1 MNNKTKKCKKICKNN
16 LFNIEC
22 LYDDKLIDCDSYNYI
37 YKDFLKINKL
47 LKNLFK
53 NEFNPYLYSYKPI
66 TKQLS
71 GGISGSIIF
80 NIFNKNGTINKKYIG
95 KTLINRFF
103 HGNNTNFI
111 TDDDFIFNYINYL
124 KKNENSYLVK
134 IFYIGIFKI
143 NGNYYDSI
151 IMENNDT
158 IRSINKTIID
168 CKTTNVPFQTINSIK
183 NIQKLVSKKK
193 IKLDKNILL
202 SDLNFLKSNNRID
215 YSSFLV
221 IGNNNF
227 KYSIIDILQP
237 FNNLKLFVKTYKNL
251 FSLDKSI
258 VTTDPDD
265 YKNKF
270 YKLIDNFGLI

>member
-16 LFNIEC
+16 LFNIAC
-22 LYDDKLIDCDSYNYI
+22 FYDDKLIDCDSYNYI

-53 NEFNPYLYSYKPI
+53 NDFNPNLYSYKPI

-95 KTLINRFF
+95 KTLINRFL

-158 IRSINKTIID
+158 IRSNNKTIID
-168 CKTTNVPFQTINSIK
+168 CKTTNVPFQTKNSIK
-183 NIQKLVSKKK
+183 NIQKLISKKK
-193 IKLDKNILL
+193 IKLDKNMLL
-202 SDLNFLKSNNRID
+202 NDLNFLKSNNRID

-221 IGNNNF
+221 IGNNF

-237 FNNLKLFVKTYKNL
+237 FNNFKLFVKTYKNL
-251 FSLDKSI
+251 LSLDKSI

>member
-1 MNNKTKKCKKICKNN
+1 MNKTKKKCNKICKKN
-16 LFNIEC
+16 LFNIPCE
-22 LYDDKLIDCDSYNYI
+22 YDDKIIDCDTYNYF
-37 YKDFLKINKL
+37 YKDLFKINKL
-47 LKNLFK
+47 LKKLFK
-53 NEFNPYLYSYKPI
+53 NEFNPSLYTYKS
-66 TKQLS
+66 TKNQLS
-71 GGISGSIIF
+71 GGQSGSIIF
-80 NIFNKNGTINKKYIG
+80 NIINKNGTINNNYIG
-95 KTLINRFF
+95 KTLINRYF
-103 HGNNTNFI
+103 HGNNSNFLFDNNFI
-111 TDDDFIFNYINYL
+111 INYINYF
-124 KKNENSYLVK
+124 KKHQNSYLVK

-168 CKTTNVPFQTINSIK
+168 CKTTNVPFQTKNFIK

-202 SDLNFLKSNNRID
+202 NDLNFLQSNNRID

-237 FNNLKLFVKTYKNL
+237 FNNFKLFVKTYKNL
-251 FSLDKSI
+251 LSLDKSI